1 MLRRTQSDTYPGI
14 LLESSHFLSL
24 SPSPLSPSLYHPVN
38 SLLLPLKMKL
48 TIACYLL
55 LAATAGITHAAAA
68 APTTTDAWEP
78 APFMEE
84 VRSLS

>member
-1 MLRRTQSDTYPGI
+1 
-14 LLESSHFLSL
+14 
-24 SPSPLSPSLYHPVN
+24 
-38 SLLLPLKMKL
+38 MKL

-55 LAATAGITHAAAA
+55 LAATAGIAHAAA

-84 VRSLS
+84 VVSLS